1 MTAPYS
7 PTQPQQI
14 ASAAEQ
20 FVRALTRLFPGG
32 TFDQFFHAETV
43 RRACW
48 IALQQAIERYAALD
62 ATSRSN
68 GLGKG
73 ALLAQPRVADELIK
87 LFLPGAQPDYAAV
100 AEEWAR
106 LLRRAGAERADLET
120 QARALFSLIAEAMR
134 RSPDLRLVLRQ
145 IGQQRDGA
153 PEVGSADLDRLL
165 EAALAEGPGALHR
178 QVRHLLALAVE
189 RSDPAAQA
197 GLDAAHLLALA
208 PIAAELDADELRW
221 AWETIGRL
229 DDAAARAHLTARF
242 APHMARTGE
251 KTDPL
256 TLVRQR
262 LDDASPPVPPAVR
275 VDALLDLLPH
285 LGASEPGVLLPALQQ
300 RVLSAVETITDP
312 ASRVRAL
319 SAIIEQL
326 APEMQREAV
335 AQAFEAAASIPSA
348 MARATALSV
357 LPPHLPPEFHNR
369 LLALARG
376 LNDPDA
382 RAALLTHLV
391 AFLAPEQQPD
401 VLGETLD
408 AIAAISGDDAR
419 ARALIALTRPIEA
432 AGLLRGNPD
441 GVQHA
446 ITVTFAITGAD
457 ARARAFAGLAPYLS
471 AELLTEALQA
481 LKNITDDRDRARTLA
496 QLAPHLTPGL
506 SVAAYNTA
514 QELSTSEARA
524 AALSAIAPYL
534 SAAARATA
542 LADALAA
549 TLAIEARYERV
560 TALVDLAPHL
570 ADTLRAR
577 ALHEAL
583 NAARSIS
590 DEDERGRALVFLA
603 PHLPAERLPDAL
615 ADAYTIADPVT
626 RAPALS
632 ALIERLPDEPRTRV
646 AQDTIQAA
654 HAEDR
659 AQRTASIL
667 AAIAPALPDS
677 ALDGAIAVALA
688 IAPPYDRLHVLTA
701 LLPRRPEQLRDA
713 ALAAARAVPD
723 AVERVSALL
732 ELVPYHRPALRDA
745 LLDEALD
752 AATRLD
758 DSYDRASALATIAPA
773 IDAQGYVQNR
783 QQDALEAALQGALAI
798 SDPLDRAHRLSRV
811 AETGAAYL
819 TPAQSYTLWRGAVST
834 LRRQP
839 YAAAL
844 RDLAALSPLIAH
856 MGGGSAVTEIAAAL
870 QQASVRR
877 E

>member
-1 MTAPYS
+1 MTAPY
-7 PTQPQQI
+7 PLTQPQQI

-32 TFDQFFHAETV
+32 TFEQFFHAETV
-43 RRACW
+43 RHACW
-48 IALQQAIERYAALD
+48 AALQQAVEHSAALD
-62 ATSRSN
+62 STPRSN

-73 ALLAQPRVADELIK
+73 ALLAQPRVADELLK

-106 LLRRAGAERADLET
+106 LLNRAAAERADLET
-120 QARALFSLIAEAMR
+120 QARALFGLIAETMN

-145 IGQQRDGA
+145 IGQQRGGA
-153 PEVGSADLDRLL
+153 PEAGSADLDRLL
-165 EAALAEGPGALHR
+165 EAALADGPGALHR

-189 RSDPAAQA
+189 RGEAVERAGTDAAQ
-197 GLDAAHLLALA
+197 LLALA
-208 PIAAELDADELRW
+208 PLAGGLSADDLRAAWKA
-221 AWETIGRL
+221 IGRL
-229 DDAAARAHLTARF
+229 DDASARARLAARF
-242 APHMARTGE
+242 APHMARAGE

-256 TLVRQR
+256 SLVRQR
-262 LDDASPPVPPAVR
+262 LDADPPVSPAVR

-300 RVLSAVETITDP
+300 RVLSAVETIADP

-319 SAIIEQL
+319 SAIIEKL
-326 APEMQREAV
+326 APEVQREAV

-376 LNDPDA
+376 LSAPDA
-382 RAALLTHLV
+382 RATLLTHLV
-391 AFLAPEQQPD
+391 AFLAPEQQPE
-401 VLGETLD
+401 VLDDTLN
-408 AIAAISGDDAR
+408 AIAAINGDDAR
-419 ARALIALTRPIEA
+419 ARALIALTRPIET
-432 AGLLRGNPD
+432 AGLLRDNPD

-446 ITVTFAITGAD
+446 ITVTFGIAGAD
-457 ARARAFAGLAPYLS
+457 ARARAFAVLAPYLS

-481 LKNITDDRDRARTLA
+481 LKSIADDRDRARTLA

-549 TLAIEARYERV
+549 ALAIEARYERV

-570 ADTLRAR
+570 ADALRAR

-583 NAARSIS
+583 NAARSIVN
-590 DEDERGRALVFLA
+590 EDERGRALVFLA

-632 ALIERLPDEPRTRV
+632 ALMEYLPDEPRQRV
-646 AQDTIQAA
+646 AQDMIQAA
-654 HAEDR
+654 RGDDK

-677 ALDGAIAVALA
+677 ALDDAIAVALA
-688 IAPPYDRLHVLTA
+688 IVPPYDRLHVLTA
-701 LLPRRPEQLRDA
+701 LLPRRPEQLRDT

-723 AVERVSALL
+723 AVERVGALL

-783 QQDALEAALQGALAI
+783 QQDALEAALEAALTI
-798 SDPLDRAHRLSRV
+798 DDPLARTSRLSRV
-811 AETGAAYL
+811 AEASAAYL
-819 TPAQSYTLWRGAVST
+819 TPAQSYTLWRGAVSA

-839 YAAAL
+839 YAEAL

-856 MGGGSAVTEIAAAL
+856 MGSGSAVAEIAAAL
-870 QQASVRR
+870 QQAGVRR